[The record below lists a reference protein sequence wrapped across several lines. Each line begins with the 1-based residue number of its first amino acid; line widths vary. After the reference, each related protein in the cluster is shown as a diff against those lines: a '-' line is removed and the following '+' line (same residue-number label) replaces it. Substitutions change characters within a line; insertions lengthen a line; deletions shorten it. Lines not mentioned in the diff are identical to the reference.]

1 MKTIMISLPRSGSSS
16 IVRYVEKITNTNEKI
31 IYGEPFNVN
40 LLKNNS
46 LSYFDIIK
54 NNNVFVKTIV
64 NQKPIEFEGISI
76 MEYHQKIKNDFDNV
90 VLLDRLNIKEQSES
104 YCAARMTGQWHGKY
118 YYNEKMFMDWEPLS
132 MNHIIDSKK
141 IITNLSDFFNSKIY
155 YYEDIYWDIEKM
167 KNFLSVIDVEF
178 NEEHYKY
185 HLDLSKKYRVPK
197 PPITSLI

>member
-1 MKTIMISLPRSGSSS
+1 MKTIIISLPRSGSSS

-40 LLKNNS
+40 LLKNNP

-54 NNNVFVKTIV
+54 NNNVFVKTMV

-76 MEYHQKIKNDFDNV
+76 MEYYQKIKNDFDNV

-104 YCAARMTGQWHGKY
+104 YCAARMMGQWHGKY

-141 IITNLSDFFNSKIY
+141 IITNLSDFFNTKIY

-178 NEEHYKY
+178 NEEYY
-185 HLDLSKKYRVPK
+185 NDYLDLSKKYRIAK
-197 PPITSLI
+197 LPITSLI